1 MSEGPVFV
9 SEQRLALDDELATEW
24 DGLAD
29 RTRAA
34 PYLRPRWF
42 ELWSRSFSSSNPCI
56 LIVREQ
62 GRLEGV
68 LPLVRRGRAAA
79 SMTNDHTPGFDLI
92 AGSEDA
98 ALALA
103 QALFAMRANRLTIDY
118 IDGAATGMR
127 ALRTAARASGYLTTV
142 RNWER
147 PPYVNVEGSWE
158 TYERG
163 LDGKLRRDLARR
175 RRRLGELGSVS
186 VEVHDGG
193 ERLAQLLEEGFAL
206 EPSGWKNAR
215 GSAIVSR
222 PETREFYTGL
232 ARWGV
237 ERGIL
242 RLSFLR
248 LDARPI
254 AFQFGFEDCGAYFFV
269 KGGYDPAHTRLAPA
283 KLLVQALLQ
292 RAFSNGL
299 SRFEFLGGPERFKLE
314 WTSTCHD
321 LKRFQAFGRTPVA
334 VAEWAAVVYGRPA
347 AGRARRALRRGR
359 RAKIGGS
366 SKPVRIGSRAT

>member
-1 MSEGPVFV
+1 VNEGPVLV
-9 SEQRLALDDELATEW
+9 SEQRVVLDDELATEW

-34 PYLRPRWF
+34 PFLRPGWF
-42 ELWSRSFSSSNPCI
+42 ELWSRSFPSSSSCI

-68 LPLVRRGRAAA
+68 LPLVRRRRAVV

-92 AGSEDA
+92 AGSEGA

-103 QALFAMRANRLTIDY
+103 RELFAMRANRVTIDY

-127 ALRTAARASGYLTTV
+127 ALRTAARASGYRTAV
-142 RNWER
+142 RGWER

-158 TYERG
+158 AYERG

-186 VEVHDGG
+186 VEVHDGA

-206 EPSGWKNAR
+206 EPSGWKNAQS
-215 GSAIVSR
+215 SAIVSR

-248 LDARPI
+248 LDERPI
-254 AFQFGFEDCGAYFFV
+254 AFQFGLEDGGAYFFV

-283 KLLVQALLQ
+283 KLLLQALLQ

-299 SRFEFLGGPERFKLE
+299 SRFEFLGPAEGFKLE

-321 LKRFQAFGRTPVA
+321 LMRFDAFGRTPFA
-334 VAEWAAVVYGRPA
+334 IAEWAAVVYGRPA
-347 AGRARRALRRGR
+347 AATVSRALRRGR
-359 RAKIGGS
+359 RRKTGVS
-366 SKPVRIGSRAT
+366 SKPVHS